1 MMMIIIIIRAIFAVY
16 VVVCVCVCVCV
27 SNCKIAAAQIVC
39 HIYSLMPECYVA
51 LPKDNI
57 GNC

>member
-16 VVVCVCVCVCV
+16 VVVCVCVCV